1 MSRTGL
7 KALAGKLALDRDFKK
22 RVLSGDEQA
31 LAGFDLS
38 KEERE
43 AVASARLRLAMA
55 TPAGQRNAELLDSWM

>member
-7 KALAGKLALDRDFKK
+7 KALAGKLATDRDFKK

-43 AVASARLRLAMA
+43 AVSSARLRLAMA
-55 TPAGQRNAELLDSWM
+55 TPNGQMNTTLDIWV